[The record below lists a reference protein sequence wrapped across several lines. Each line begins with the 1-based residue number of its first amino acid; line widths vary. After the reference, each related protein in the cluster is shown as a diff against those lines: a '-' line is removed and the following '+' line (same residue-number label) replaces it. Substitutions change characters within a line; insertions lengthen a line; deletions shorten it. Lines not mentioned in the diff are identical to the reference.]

1 MKEVIFVIICFL
13 AKISFIGLALSFE
26 HHCPTLCRCEI
37 RPWFSPNSVYVEATT
52 VDCNDLGLSLLPDG
66 LPLETQVLLLQT
78 NNIVKL
84 ENTLDYL
91 ENITEIDLSQNNI
104 TSLDEVHLGS
114 LPQLLSFHLEEN
126 MIQVLGGNCVPTL
139 PNLQEF
145 YINHNFIF
153 SINSEAFLGLERLVR
168 LHLNSN
174 RLTTINGQWFRHLPS
189 LEILMLGE
197 NPILELSDENFKM
210 LANLRSLVLA
220 RMNLTDV
227 PENALVGLD
236 NMESISFFDNL
247 LPRVPRAALTKVKNL
262 KFLDLNKNPI
272 ERIQRGDFVN
282 MVHLKEL
289 GINSMPQL
297 VSIDSF
303 ALSNLPELTKI
314 EATNNPKLSYIHPKA
329 FNKLPKLETLML
341 NSNALSAL
349 HRSNIESLPNLRE
362 VSLHSN
368 PIHCDC
374 VIRWVNTNRTA
385 VRFMEPDSLFC
396 VDPPEYQ
403 GQHVRQVHFREMTE
417 TCLPLISPNSIPN
430 QIEISKGSSISLHC
444 RAFGEPEPEI
454 YWVTPLGD
462 RILPGSISEKYYMH
476 PEGTFDI
483 YDATEIESGSYT
495 CIAHNLVGADLK
507 TVTISV
513 DGFIA
518 QPMSQPVHV
527 YITSIQPHS
536 VMITW
541 ESTIGLLSQLT
552 WTILSDITQISM
564 PFVARL
570 PTDVKEYRIRQ
581 LKPGTR
587 YQICVEVIAMQPEFG
602 KECIN
607 VTTKELPVL
616 KAKTAKWDGLIM
628 ATCAVFF
635 VVVAVACS
643 IMYTSMST
651 QIFYRQLIDDRDKSL
666 LIPGDCNSFLELSA
680 PGGIKVKAT
689 VIDLP
694 TDSL

>member
-1 MKEVIFVIICFL
+1 MKELVLIVVCFL
-13 AKISFIGLALSFE
+13 AKISFIGLALSSDD
-26 HHCPTLCRCEI
+26 HCPALCRCEI

-52 VDCNDLGLSLLPDG
+52 VDCNDLGLSLLPNR

-78 NNIVKL
+78 NNIANV
-84 ENTLDYL
+84 ENALDYL

-104 TSLDEVHLGS
+104 RSLSDVHLGS
-114 LPQLLSFHLEEN
+114 LPQLLSLHLEEN
-126 MIQVLGGNCVPTL
+126 LIQELGGNCL
-139 PNLQEF
+139 PSLLNLQEF
-145 YINHNFIF
+145 YINHNFIS
-153 SINSEAFLGLERLVR
+153 SINPEAFLGLGRLAR

-174 RLTTINGQWFRHLPS
+174 RLTSVDSQWFRHLPS

-197 NPILELSDENFKM
+197 NPILELSDENFKL

-220 RMNLTDV
+220 RMNLTDI
-227 PENALVGLD
+227 PDNALVGLD
-236 NMESISFFDNL
+236 NLESISFFDNL
-247 LPRVPRAALTKVKNL
+247 LTRVPHVAIVRAKNL

-272 ERIQRGDFVN
+272 ERIQRGDFVD
-282 MVHLKEL
+282 MMHLKEL
-289 GINSMPQL
+289 GINSMPEL
-297 VSIDSF
+297 VSIDGF

-314 EATNNPKLSYIHPKA
+314 EATNNPKLSYIHPRA
-329 FNKLPKLETLML
+329 FNKLPRLETLML

-368 PIHCDC
+368 PIRCDC
-374 VIRWVNTNRTA
+374 VIRWVNTNATA

-417 TCLPLISPNSIPN
+417 TCLPLISPNSLPN

-462 RILPGSISEKYYMH
+462 RILPGTISAKFYMH

-483 YDATEIESGSYT
+483 YDATEGESGSYT
-495 CIAHNLVGADLK
+495 CIAHNVVGADLK
-507 TVTISV
+507 TVTIAV
-513 DGFIA
+513 DGFVA
-518 QPMSQPVHV
+518 QPVFQPVHV
-527 YITSIQPHS
+527 FVTSLQAHS
-536 VMITW
+536 VMISW
-541 ESTIGLLSQLT
+541 ESTSGLLSQLT
-552 WTILSDITQISM
+552 WSVLSDVSQISM

-581 LKPGTR
+581 LKPGSR
-587 YQICVEVIAMQPEFG
+587 YRICVEVIAATPEVS
-602 KECIN
+602 KDCVN
-607 VTTKELPVL
+607 VTTKELPIS
-616 KAKTAKWDGLIM
+616 KAKFAKWDSLVM
-628 ATCAVFF
+628 AACAVLF

-643 IMYTSMST
+643 IVYTSMST
-651 QIFYRQLIDDRDKSL
+651 QVFYRKLISDADETL
-666 LIPGDCNSFLELSA
+666 LIPGDCNSFLEFGA
-680 PGGIKVKAT
+680 PGGVKVRAT

-694 TDSL
+694 SDSL

>member
-26 HHCPTLCRCEI
+26 HHCPTLCR
-37 RPWFSPNSVYVEATT
+37 STT

-174 RLTTINGQWFRHLPS
+174 RLTTINGQWFRHL
-189 LEILMLGE
+189 
-197 NPILELSDENFKM
+197 
-210 LANLRSLVLA
+210 
-220 RMNLTDV
+220 
-227 PENALVGLD
+227 
-236 NMESISFFDNL
+236 
-247 LPRVPRAALTKVKNL
+247 
-262 KFLDLNKNPI
+262 
-272 ERIQRGDFVN
+272 IQRGDFVN

-349 HRSNIESLPNLRE
+349 HRSNIECYCFACNVPQ
-362 VSLHSN
+362 
-368 PIHCDC
+368 CD
-374 VIRWVNTNRTA
+374 IK
-385 VRFMEPDSLFC
+385 
-396 VDPPEYQ
+396 
-403 GQHVRQVHFREMTE
+403 
-417 TCLPLISPNSIPN
+417 LI
-430 QIEISKGSSISLHC
+430 
-444 RAFGEPEPEI
+444 
-454 YWVTPLGD
+454 
-462 RILPGSISEKYYMH
+462 YMH
-476 PEGTFDI
+476 
-483 YDATEIESGSYT
+483 
-495 CIAHNLVGADLK
+495 LLK
-507 TVTISV
+507 
-513 DGFIA
+513 
-518 QPMSQPVHV
+518 
-527 YITSIQPHS
+527 
-536 VMITW
+536 
-541 ESTIGLLSQLT
+541 
-552 WTILSDITQISM
+552 
-564 PFVARL
+564 
-570 PTDVKEYRIRQ
+570 YR
-581 LKPGTR
+581 
-587 YQICVEVIAMQPEFG
+587 C
-602 KECIN
+602 
-607 VTTKELPVL
+607 
-616 KAKTAKWDGLIM
+616 
-628 ATCAVFF
+628 
-635 VVVAVACS
+635 
-643 IMYTSMST
+643 
-651 QIFYRQLIDDRDKSL
+651 FYCFNK
-666 LIPGDCNSFLELSA
+666 IP
-680 PGGIKVKAT
+680 
-689 VIDLP
+689 
-694 TDSL
+694 